1 MHGIGLFMRLLCE
14 NEKMNVVYV
23 FDKNCLPYFELSVQS
38 VLKFNPNAHITVVS
52 PEKLDIEF
60 ENIVMDAPRLKHREN
75 DRITDTTYLKLML
88 PKLPYD
94 KILYIDADVLCLK
107 PLNELWEQPCK
118 FISLTESHI
127 AGERQALEHGHEKYG
142 LSGVMLMN
150 LDILRK
156 FNFTEKALKPFELPV
171 RLWCHEE
178 TIINYYFY
186 YNLKFIHRKYNYCF
200 NRRYREP
207 IPLDEVYLLHFPGE
221 EKRYMAEIYQNK
233 IVSCP
238 IL

>member
-1 MHGIGLFMRLLCE
+1 MHGIRLFMRLLCE
-14 NEKMNVVYV
+14 NEKMRIVYV
-23 FDKNCLPYFELSVQS
+23 FDKNYLPYFELSVKS
-38 VLKFNPNAHITVVS
+38 VLKFNPNAQITVVS
-52 PEKLDIEF
+52 PEKLDIGF

-127 AGERQALEHGHEKYG
+127 VGERQALEHGHEKYG

-186 YNLKFIHRKYNYCF
+186 YNLKFIDRKYNYCF

-207 IPLDEVYLLHFPGE
+207 VPLDEVYLLHFPGE
-221 EKRYMAEIYQNK
+221 EKRYMSEIYQNK